1 MDKITTTP
9 QTTAKKTYL
18 VTKRYVYKEKGKDY
32 VSVRIACETPDVH
45 NQIVSQLVADDNIL
59 SCCVEYLH
67 EYCVENMGI
76 IIPIKQS
83 DDDYNEDKEGK

>member
-83 DDDYNEDKEGK
+83 DDDYDEDKEGK